1 MFDIYAIS
9 QAIGIDTGWFG
20 VALGLIIFYIG
31 RMMGKEVGV
40 RNGGEAMIDLLAS
53 NGFLKVKRK
62 YTDENGNEVVEYA
75 KVDE

>member
-1 MFDIYAIS
+1 MFDMYALS
-9 QAIGIDTGWFG
+9 QAIGIDSGWIG
-20 VALGLIIFYIG
+20 VILGLIVFYIG
-31 RMMGKEVGV
+31 RHMGKEIGV